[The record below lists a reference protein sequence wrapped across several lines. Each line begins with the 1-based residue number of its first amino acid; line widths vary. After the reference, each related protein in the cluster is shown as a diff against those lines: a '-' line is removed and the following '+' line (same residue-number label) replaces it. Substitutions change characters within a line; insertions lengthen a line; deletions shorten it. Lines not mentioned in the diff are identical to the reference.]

1 MKVRDLIE
9 LLQDCNQEK
18 EIVIDNDN
26 IVNGIQELF
35 FDNKVVLFTA
45 PREEIVAD
53 MDRDEFFLSLADN
66 GDMLDSKYINRALN

>member
-35 FDNKVVLFTA
+35 FDNEVVLFTA
-45 PREEIVAD
+45 PKEEIVAD

>member
-1 MKVRDLIE
+1 MKVKDLIA

-18 EIVIDNDN
+18 EISIDNDN

-35 FDNKVVLFTA
+35 FDNEVVIFTT
-45 PREEIVAD
+45 PKEENIAD

-66 GDMLDSKYINRALN
+66 GDMLDSKFINRALN